1 MKKLTLDMDTLAV
14 DSFPT
19 AEIDPVLQGT
29 VDAHAATANCVTRAA
44 GSCYTSCRAD
54 LLDACTCPIAVE

>member
-1 MKKLTLDMDTLAV
+1 MRKLTLDMETLAV

-29 VDAHAATANCVTRAA
+29 VDAHAATLRGCGTGVA
-44 GSCYTSCRAD
+44 SCYTSCRAD
-54 LLDACTCPIAVE
+54 LRDACTCPPP